1 MLCTKIAANCYL
13 VSDIIN
19 SQYVKRIYQG
29 YTKAQALKQFRA
41 YKKQIQQNWVEY
53 LTK

>member
-1 MLCTKIAANCYL
+1 MLCTKIGANYYL
-13 VSDIIN
+13 ISDIIN

-29 YTKAQALKQFRA
+29 YTKAESIKQFRA